1 MGFCKFPV
9 SLSFACV
16 VALAALVLPGI
27 MPPAAEGA
35 PVLAFKAAAST
46 AEPSATE
53 KPESSQAP
61 TQAPKPGKA
70 LDGCEDDDYLTVPNV
85 KSFQYTLNG
94 KDVHGTIAFKEK
106 DKLLAWYVKDGKK
119 TGEPIEITRHAVG
132 LTSTPCGEDGK
143 PLPEQVAKQHTQ
155 KKWGI
160 ARVAVIAGSVL
171 LIAAAGAGAVRLTRR
186 QRYRHANN

>member
-1 MGFCKFPV
+1 MGFHKFPV

-35 PVLAFKAAAST
+35 PALAFKAAAST

-70 LDGCEDDDYLTVPNV
+70 FDGCEDDDYLTVPNV

-106 DKLLAWYVKDGKK
+106 DKLLAWYVK
-119 TGEPIEITRHAVG
+119 
-132 LTSTPCGEDGK
+132 DGK